1 MEEPSTEEQNGARE
15 ASSTTTDQ
23 KTKDPSSILKNLC
36 ANPEMYHKAPSSRS
50 IGWID
55 DTGGPLVEI
64 HLKEELYYSVHSCD
78 KEIMRRQHR
87 RTGGLNDMGFD
98 LKRNGRRCCLIS

>member
-1 MEEPSTEEQNGARE
+1 MDAQTPDESNGSRE
-15 ASSTTTDQ
+15 ATSNTDHQTT
-23 KTKDPSSILKNLC
+23 DPSSILKNLS
-36 ANPEMYHKAPSSRS
+36 ANPELYHKTPSTRS
-50 IGWID
+50 IGWND

-87 RTGGLNDMGFD
+87 RTGGRNDLGFD
-98 LKRNGRRCCLIS
+98 LKRSGRRCCLLS